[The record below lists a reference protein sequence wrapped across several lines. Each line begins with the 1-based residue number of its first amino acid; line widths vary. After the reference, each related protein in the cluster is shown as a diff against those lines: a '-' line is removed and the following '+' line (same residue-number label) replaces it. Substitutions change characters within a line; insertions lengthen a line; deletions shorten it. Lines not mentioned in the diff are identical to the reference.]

1 MFKKLLTAASIVTIT
16 LFLLPACAKRD
27 NVPETTAD
35 SGQTTDASAPMSVN
49 QETQGGQGSVMDQP
63 VNFSS
68 QEEVNKSIEKVR
80 QQAGD
85 AEANELNKA
94 LGIILT
100 QDMSLRQDK
109 DRLFRKLNG
118 KTPNEIIAMMRL

>member
-16 LFLLPACAKRD
+16 LFLLPACAKQD

-35 SGQTTDASAPMSVN
+35 SGQTTDASAALSVN

-68 QEEVNKSIEKVR
+68 QKEVNKSIEKVR

-85 AEANELNKA
+85 VEANELERA
-94 LGIILT
+94 LEIILPQHMT
-100 QDMSLRQDK
+100 QRREKDK
-109 DRLFRKLNG
+109 LLKILNG
-118 KTPNEIIAMMRL
+118 KTPNEIIAMAKG

>member
-16 LFLLPACAKRD
+16 LFLLPACAKQD
-27 NVPETTAD
+27 NAPETTAD
-35 SGQTTDASAPMSVN
+35 SGQTTDASAPS

-100 QDMSLRQDK
+100 RDMSLRQDK

-118 KTPNEIIAMMRL
+118 KTPNEIIAMMKL

>member
-16 LFLLPACAKRD
+16 LFLLPACAKKD

-49 QETQGGQGSVMDQP
+49 QKTHGGQGSVMDQP

-68 QEEVNKSIEKVR
+68 QNEVNKSIEKVR

-94 LGIILT
+94 LGVILT

-118 KTPNEIIAMMRL
+118 KTPNEIIAMMKL

>member
-16 LFLLPACAKRD
+16 LFLLPACAKKD
-27 NVPETTAD
+27 NVPETTVD

-49 QETQGGQGSVMDQP
+49 QKTQGGQGSVMDQP

-68 QEEVNKSIEKVR
+68 QNEVNKSIEKVR

-94 LGIILT
+94 LGVILT

-118 KTPNEIIAMMRL
+118 KTPNEIIAMMNL

>member
-1 MFKKLLTAASIVTIT
+1 MFKKLLTAASSVTIT
-16 LFLLPACAKRD
+16 LFLLPACAKQD
-27 NVPETTAD
+27 NAPETTAD
-35 SGQTTDASAPMSVN
+35 SGQTTDASAPI
-49 QETQGGQGSVMDQP
+49 QETRGGQGTVMDQP

-68 QEEVNKSIEKVR
+68 QKEVNKSIEKVR
-80 QQAGD
+80 QQVGD

-94 LGIILT
+94 LGVILT

-118 KTPNEIIAMMRL
+118 KTPNEIIAMMKL

>member
-16 LFLLPACAKRD
+16 LFLLPACAKQD
-27 NVPETTAD
+27 NAPETTA
-35 SGQTTDASAPMSVN
+35 DASAPMSVN

-68 QEEVNKSIEKVR
+68 QDEVNKSIEKVR
-80 QQAGD
+80 QQVGD

-94 LGIILT
+94 LGVILT

>member
-27 NVPETTAD
+27 NAPE
-35 SGQTTDASAPMSVN
+35 TTDASAAMSVN

-68 QEEVNKSIEKVR
+68 QKEVNKSIEKVR
-80 QQAGD
+80 QQVGD

-94 LGIILT
+94 LGVILT

>member
-16 LFLLPACAKRD
+16 LFLLPACAKKD
-27 NVPETTAD
+27 NAPETTAD
-35 SGQTTDASAPMSVN
+35 SGQTTDASAPS
-49 QETQGGQGSVMDQP
+49 QKTQGGQGSVMDQP

-100 QDMSLRQDK
+100 RDMSLRQDK

-118 KTPNEIIAMMRL
+118 KTPNEIIAMMKL

>member
-1 MFKKLLTAASIVTIT
+1 
-16 LFLLPACAKRD
+16 
-27 NVPETTAD
+27 
-35 SGQTTDASAPMSVN
+35 
-49 QETQGGQGSVMDQP
+49 MDQP

-68 QEEVNKSIEKVR
+68 QDEVNKSIEKVR
-80 QQAGD
+80 QQVGD

-94 LGIILT
+94 LGVILT

>member
-49 QETQGGQGSVMDQP
+49 QKTQGGQGSVMDQP

-68 QEEVNKSIEKVR
+68 QKEVNKSIEKVR
-80 QQAGD
+80 QQVGD

-94 LGIILT
+94 LGVILT

-109 DRLFRKLNG
+109 DILFRKLNG
-118 KTPNEIIAMMRL
+118 KTPNEIIAMMKL

>member
-35 SGQTTDASAPMSVN
+35 SGQTTDASAAMSVN
-49 QETQGGQGSVMDQP
+49 QKTQGGQGSVMDQP

-68 QEEVNKSIEKVR
+68 QKEVNKSIEKVR
-80 QQAGD
+80 QQVGD

-94 LGIILT
+94 LGVILT

-109 DRLFRKLNG
+109 DILFRKLNG
-118 KTPNEIIAMMRL
+118 KTPNEIIAMMKL

>member
-16 LFLLPACAKRD
+16 LFLLPACAKKD
-27 NVPETTAD
+27 NAPETTA
-35 SGQTTDASAPMSVN
+35 DASAPMSVN

-94 LGIILT
+94 LGIILI

-118 KTPNEIIAMMRL
+118 KTPNEIIAMMKL

>member
-1 MFKKLLTAASIVTIT
+1 MFKKLLTAASIVIIT

-27 NVPETTAD
+27 NTPETTAD

-68 QEEVNKSIEKVR
+68 QKEVNKSIEKVR
-80 QQAGD
+80 QQVGD

-94 LGIILT
+94 LGVILT

>member
-1 MFKKLLTAASIVTIT
+1 
-16 LFLLPACAKRD
+16 
-27 NVPETTAD
+27 
-35 SGQTTDASAPMSVN
+35 
-49 QETQGGQGSVMDQP
+49 MDQP

-68 QEEVNKSIEKVR
+68 QKEVNKSIEKVR

-94 LGIILT
+94 LGVILT
-100 QDMSLRQDK
+100 RDMSLRHDK

-118 KTPNEIIAMMRL
+118 KTPNEIIAMMKL

>member
-1 MFKKLLTAASIVTIT
+1 MFKKLLMAASIVTIT

-49 QETQGGQGSVMDQP
+49 QKTQGGQGSVMDQP

-68 QEEVNKSIEKVR
+68 QKEVNKSIEKVR

-85 AEANELNKA
+85 AEAKELNKA
-94 LGIILT
+94 LGVILT

-118 KTPNEIIAMMRL
+118 KTPNEIIAMMKL

>member
-16 LFLLPACAKRD
+16 LFLLPACAKQD
-27 NVPETTAD
+27 NAPETTAD

-49 QETQGGQGSVMDQP
+49 QKTQGGQGSVMDQP

-68 QEEVNKSIEKVR
+68 QKEVNKSIEKVR
-80 QQAGD
+80 QQVGD

-94 LGIILT
+94 LGVILT

-118 KTPNEIIAMMRL
+118 KTPNEIIAMMKL

>member
-1 MFKKLLTAASIVTIT
+1 MAASIITIT
-16 LFLLPACAKRD
+16 LFLLPACAKQGD
-27 NVPETTAD
+27 DPEKTASKGQTAD
-35 SGQTTDASAPMSVN
+35 ASGSLPVTQG
-49 QETQGGQGSVMDQP
+49 TQGGQASVMDQP

-68 QEEVNKSIEKVR
+68 QAQVNKSIEKVR

-85 AEANELNKA
+85 TEADQLNKA
-94 LGIILT
+94 LGVILT

-118 KTPNEIIAMMRL
+118 KTPNEIIAMMRH

>member
-1 MFKKLLTAASIVTIT
+1 MFKKLLMAASIVTIT
-16 LFLLPACAKRD
+16 LFLLPACAKHD
-27 NVPETTAD
+27 NDSETTAD
-35 SGQTTDASAPMSVN
+35 NGQTTDASASKAAD
-49 QETQGGQGSVMDQP
+49 QEAQRGQGSVMDQP

-68 QEEVNKSIEKVR
+68 QDEVNESIEKVR
-80 QQAGD
+80 QQVGD
-85 AEANELNKA
+85 TEADDLNKA
-94 LGIILT
+94 LGVILT

>member
-35 SGQTTDASAPMSVN
+35 SGQTTDASAAMSVN

-68 QEEVNKSIEKVR
+68 QKEVNKSIEKVR
-80 QQAGD
+80 QQVGD

-94 LGIILT
+94 LGVILT

>member
-16 LFLLPACAKRD
+16 LFLLPACTKRD

-49 QETQGGQGSVMDQP
+49 QKTQGGQGSVMDQP

-68 QEEVNKSIEKVR
+68 QKEVNKSIEKVR
-80 QQAGD
+80 QQVGD

-94 LGIILT
+94 LGVILT

>member
-27 NVPETTAD
+27 NAPETTAD

-49 QETQGGQGSVMDQP
+49 QETQGEQGSVMDQP

-68 QEEVNKSIEKVR
+68 QKEVNKSIEKVR
-80 QQAGD
+80 QQGGD

-94 LGIILT
+94 LGVILT

-118 KTPNEIIAMMRL
+118 KTPNEIIAMMKL

>member
-35 SGQTTDASAPMSVN
+35 SGQTTDASAAMSVN
-49 QETQGGQGSVMDQP
+49 QKTQGGQGSVMDQP

-68 QEEVNKSIEKVR
+68 QKEVNKSIEKVR
-80 QQAGD
+80 QQVGD

-94 LGIILT
+94 LGVILT